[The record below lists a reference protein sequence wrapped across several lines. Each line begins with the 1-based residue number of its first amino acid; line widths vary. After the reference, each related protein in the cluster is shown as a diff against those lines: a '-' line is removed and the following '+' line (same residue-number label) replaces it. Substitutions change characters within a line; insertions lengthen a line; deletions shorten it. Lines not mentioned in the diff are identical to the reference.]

1 MDGFRLRGPFRLTA
15 KHVEPDVEGV
25 YIDPTAQVARS
36 ARLGNGTK
44 VWAFTRIAERA
55 VIGERCQ
62 LGQNVYVDRDVR
74 IGSRV
79 KIQNNVSVYTG
90 VTIGDGVFLGP
101 SCVFT
106 NVTFP
111 RAFVD
116 RKNELTST
124 IVGRG
129 VTIGANATI
138 VCGVT
143 IADFGFVASGAV
155 VTRDVERFALVVG
168 SPARRVGW
176 VCACGE
182 RLQSGSGGF
191 VHCERCRLVYR
202 FPNDA
207 CEPHDFGELERW
219 WTACVTGR

>member
-1 MDGFRLRGPFRLTA
+1 MSRL
-15 KHVEPDVEGV
+15 VEPDAENV
-25 YIDPTAQVARS
+25 YVDPTAQVAPS
-36 ARLGNGTK
+36 ARLGRGTK
-44 VWAFTRIAERA
+44 VWAFTRIAEGA
-55 VIGERCQ
+55 AIGEWCQ
-62 LGQNVYVDRDVR
+62 LGQNVYVDRDVQ

-111 RAFVD
+111 RAFIE
-116 RKNELTST
+116 RKHELTAT
-124 IVGRG
+124 IVRRG

-143 IADFGFVASGAV
+143 LADFSFVASAAL
-155 VTRDVERFALVVG
+155 VTRDVEPFALVVG

-176 VCACGE
+176 ACACGE
-182 RLQSGSGGF
+182 RLRDNSDGRGES
-191 VHCERCRLVYR
+191 VRCSRCQFAYTVR
-202 FPNDA
+202 NDA
-207 CEPHDFGELERW
+207 CEPLDARELERW
-219 WTACVTGR
+219 WVACVAGPMRDQVPGA